1 MRTYSL
7 FVIILLCVL
16 IIGIDA
22 ATFYWLQSITQFIVP
37 SSFQTLINI
46 LFWTFTIGV
55 VSSILILKIRM
66 ETIPV
71 VKRQSL
77 ISSLYGLTISSFVPK
92 IIFVA
97 IVSILYF
104 SNHIFSESESLII
117 VPVIGLIAGFLPF
130 FVIVYAIFK
139 AVYKFKLYHV
149 IVEHKDLPENFEHLK
164 VVHISDLHIGSF
176 EYRYRILEKAVNMIN
191 DLDADLILFTGD
203 LVNNFAWELNGWA
216 KVLNKLSAKKG
227 KYAILG
233 NHDYGDYSNWESPEA
248 KKENFDAIKNFYSS
262 IDFKLLLNEGV
273 SISENGQ
280 SIAILGVENW
290 GLPPFRQD
298 GDLAKALEEVG
309 DIPFKILLSHDPSHW
324 DKEVI
329 TKTDIV
335 LTLSGHTHGMQ
346 AGINLMGKQ
355 WSPIKYKYKRW
366 AGLYQVKDQFLYVT
380 RGLGW
385 LGFPGRLGMRP
396 EITFLELKKEAVDL

>member
-16 IIGIDA
+16 IMGIDA

-37 SSFQTLINI
+37 SSLQILINI
-46 LFWTFTIGV
+46 LFWTFTIGL
-55 VSSILILKIRM
+55 VSAILILKIRM

-92 IIFVA
+92 ILFV
-97 IVSILYF
+97 ISVSILYF
-104 SNHIFSESESLII
+104 SNHIFSKTESLII
-117 VPVIGLIAGFLPF
+117 VPAVGLLAGFLPF
-130 FVIVYAIFK
+130 FVIVYAILK
-139 AVYKFKLYHV
+139 AVYKFKIYRV
-149 IVEHKDLPENFEHLK
+149 VVEHRDLPENFEDLRI
-164 VVHISDLHIGSF
+164 VHISDLHIGSF
-176 EYRYRILEKAVNMIN
+176 EYRYRILEKAVNIIN
-191 DLDADLILFTGD
+191 DLNADLILFTGD
-203 LVNNFAWELNGWA
+203 LVNNYAWELNGWD
-216 KVLNKLSAKKG
+216 KVLNKLSATNG

-233 NHDYGDYSNWESPEA
+233 NHDYGDYSNWDSPEA
-248 KKENFDAIKNFYSS
+248 KKENFEMIKNFYDR

-273 SISENGQ
+273 SLSKHGQ
-280 SIAILGVENW
+280 SIAIVGVENW

-298 GDLAKALEEVG
+298 GNLPKALEEFAP
-309 DIPFKILLSHDPSHW
+309 IPFKILLSHDPSHW

-329 TKTDIV
+329 GHTDIA

-346 AGINLMGKQ
+346 AGISIMGKQ

-366 AGLYQVKDQFLYVT
+366 AGLYREQDQFLYVT

-396 EITFLELKKEAVDL
+396 EITLLELKKEQ